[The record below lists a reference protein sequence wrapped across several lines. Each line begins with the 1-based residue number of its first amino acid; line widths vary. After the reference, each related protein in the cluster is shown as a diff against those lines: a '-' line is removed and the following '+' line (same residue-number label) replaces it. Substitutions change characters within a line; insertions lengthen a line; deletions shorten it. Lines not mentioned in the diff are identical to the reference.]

1 MDNYKYTN
9 TNIHKYTNTRKKY
22 TTPTSSL
29 VVDEEVASLAFVKMC
44 KWSDRNLFIKQS
56 SPTPD
61 SVLRSLRILKIH
73 HLLYFK
79 ISEMAKFIMGLSKLD
94 FTNIEVCKNPKIYNG
109 PSNIQNL
116 TSLTL
121 RCARTP

>member
-1 MDNYKYTN
+1 MLVQLGK
-9 TNIHKYTNTRKKY
+9 HKYTNTQIQIEIKNTKY
-22 TTPTSSL
+22 KTEKSSL
-29 VVDEEVASLAFVKMC
+29 VVDEEIASLAFVKMC

-79 ISEMAKFIMGLSKLD
+79 ITVVAKFIMGL
-94 FTNIEVCKNPKIYNG
+94 
-109 PSNIQNL
+109 QNL

-121 RCARTP
+121 RSARTPKFIMGLQIFKT